1 MSLTINLAGVG
12 IVLIY
17 WLIDS
22 NLIYIKLEFSLS
34 KKRKEGARL
43 RPAWLKALSV
53 RRKKGRMG
61 GLLMR

>member
-12 IVLIY
+12 IAPIY

-34 KKRKEGARL
+34 KKRKEGAAASGLVEGAL
-43 RPAWLKALSV
+43 RQAQ
-53 RRKKGRMG
+53 KGRMG